1 MAEGRSRGRWK
12 SRKDNEGTTEEGSLV
27 VEEMLITRRGMSMVV
42 SAIGGKSWGSRAFT
56 VVKGGFVNGVKG
68 LGGEGRRKSI
78 GGWGMHRVEAEI
90 ASFSRVSEAGCTRP
104 E

>member
-1 MAEGRSRGRWK
+1 M
-12 SRKDNEGTTEEGSLV
+12 
-27 VEEMLITRRGMSMVV
+27 ITRRGMSKVV

-68 LGGEGRRKSI
+68 LGSEGRRKSI

-90 ASFSRVSEAGCTRP
+90 EGFSRVSEAGLTSGRVAVIIGRATGTP
-104 E
+104 DRQILPKN